1 MAHTIRHLIVLM
13 LENRSFDHMIGFMKT
28 AAYPIDGLSGT
39 ESVPMSPQDATPVKV
54 SPDAEYVLPFDAGH
68 SIPDT
73 NLQLFSNPS
82 GPPSAGPSN
91 QGFVYSYSQQ
101 PHVTAATAPLIMKCF
116 APAALPVLTRLAAEF
131 AVCDH
136 WYSSV
141 PGPTWPNRFFVHA
154 ATSKGFIDNSLLH
167 DYDMRSIFE
176 NLSAAGLTWKNYS
189 HDFPQA
195 QALWRIR
202 APEYLDSWDSIGGYK
217 NDAASNRL
225 PHYAFIEPKYTT
237 LFGEANDQHPPH
249 DVRAG
254 EQLIAD
260 VYNAIRNSPAWGD
273 SLLVVL
279 HDEHGGT
286 YDHELPP
293 PAEPPDGETSQFAF
307 DRLGLRVPAILISPY
322 VRAGRIVD
330 RVFDH
335 SSIPATI
342 KTIFGLPGFLT
353 QRDAHARTFED
364 LLDAPTARTD
374 TPTNLGA
381 AAAVALDQWG
391 DQVMTPDEI
400 TAHVARG
407 QISSA
412 PVSDLQ
418 ESLVQLARTLPAD
431 PSDRVALLDYARPI
445 TTEHDAA
452 VYLRQAAARFRA
464 RRRQN

>member
-13 LENRSFDHMIGFMKT
+13 LENRSFDHMLGFMKS

-54 SPDAEYVLPFDAGH
+54 SADAEYVLPFDAGH

-73 NLQLFSNPS
+73 NLQLFSSPS
-82 GPPSAGPSN
+82 GPPPAGPSN

-101 PHVTAATAPLIMKCF
+101 PNVTAATAPLIMKCF
-116 APAALPVLTRLAAEF
+116 APAALPVLTRLAKEF

-202 APEYLDSWDSIGGYK
+202 APQYLDSWDSIGGYK
-217 NDAASNRL
+217 DDAASNRL

-249 DVRAG
+249 DVRA
-254 EQLIAD
+254 A
-260 VYNAIRNSPAWGD
+260 
-273 SLLVVL
+273 
-279 HDEHGGT
+279 
-286 YDHELPP
+286 
-293 PAEPPDGETSQFAF
+293 
-307 DRLGLRVPAILISPY
+307 
-322 VRAGRIVD
+322 
-330 RVFDH
+330 
-335 SSIPATI
+335 SS
-342 KTIFGLPGFLT
+342 
-353 QRDAHARTFED
+353 
-364 LLDAPTARTD
+364 
-374 TPTNLGA
+374 
-381 AAAVALDQWG
+381 
-391 DQVMTPDEI
+391 
-400 TAHVARG
+400 
-407 QISSA
+407 
-412 PVSDLQ
+412 
-418 ESLVQLARTLPAD
+418 
-431 PSDRVALLDYARPI
+431 
-445 TTEHDAA
+445 
-452 VYLRQAAARFRA
+452 
-464 RRRQN
+464 